1 MWTTSVWKYSMVN
14 ISQIMVMDEM
24 RYGLWFMAGR
34 RIIGQHL
41 GPKGCTHTVYTS
53 MAGLLFNQF
62 PCVACVTLHHQ
73 SLTMCNSSKS
83 NGLESH
89 GFWKESD
96 SKVEQHVI
104 HKSNFTFSLDFTTII
119 ILCSNT
125 SRITVSIQ
133 KCSSL
138 WHNGFPVIQTSSGIL
153 SSLIYQLS

>member
-1 MWTTSVWKYSMVN
+1 MVN

-24 RYGLWFMAGR
+24 KYSLWFMAGR
-34 RIIGQHL
+34 RIIEQHL
-41 GPKGCTHTVYTS
+41 GPKGYTHTVYTS
-53 MAGLLFNQF
+53 MARLAVQPVSLCYLCYIPPSIFDNVQM
-62 PCVACVTLHHQ
+62 LH
-73 SLTMCNSSKS
+73 SSSKS

-89 GFWKESD
+89 GFGKEMD

-104 HKSNFTFSLDFTTII
+104 HKSNFTFSLNFTILI

-138 WHNGFPVIQTSSGIL
+138 
-153 SSLIYQLS
+153 